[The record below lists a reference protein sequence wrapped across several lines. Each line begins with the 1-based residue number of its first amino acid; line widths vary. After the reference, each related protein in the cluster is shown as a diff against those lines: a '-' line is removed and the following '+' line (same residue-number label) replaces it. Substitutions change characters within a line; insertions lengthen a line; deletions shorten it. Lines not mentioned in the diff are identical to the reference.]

1 MKNLLKLEELGQFIL
16 AIFLFN
22 QLNYSWWIFPALI
35 LIPDLSM
42 LGYLMNTK
50 VGAWLYNFFHHK
62 LIAVI
67 TYGVGLWFSQ
77 ETVQLI
83 GIILFAHSAMDR
95 LFGYGLKFNDSF
107 THTHLGTIGKQ
118 Q

>member
-16 AIFLFN
+16 AIVLFN
-22 QLNYSWWIFPALI
+22 QLNYAWWILPAL
-35 LIPDLSM
+35 LLLPDVSM
-42 LGYLMNTK
+42 LGYLFNSK
-50 VGAWLYNFFHHK
+50 KGAWLYNFFHHK

-67 TYGVGLWFSQ
+67 TYGIGFWLAD
-77 ETVQLI
+77 ETLQLI

-107 THTHLGTIGKQ
+107 SRTHLGTIGKQ
-118 Q
+118 H